1 MLISNTTSFHPS
13 MFPLL
18 GIPGMEDQH
27 IWISLP
33 FCSMYI
39 TALLG
44 NGTILLVVASDKT
57 LHKPMYLFL
66 CILSLT
72 DLVLCSTT
80 LPKMLAIFWFG
91 AQHISYY
98 PCLTQMFFVHRVFG
112 TESAVLLA
120 MAFDRF
126 VAICRPL
133 HYSSILSPG
142 VIGKIVMACIVRGLL
157 FVFPF
162 ITLIHRLPFC
172 GHHVISHTYCD
183 HMGIAKL
190 ACANI
195 KINIIYGLTVAL
207 SVTGM
212 DVVLIVFS
220 YGFILH
226 TVLHLPSQDAQLKA
240 FRTCG
245 AHVCVILV
253 FYIPAFFSFFTH
265 RFGHWMQPQVHIFMA
280 NLYLLVPPVLN
291 PLVYGINTKH
301 IRQRILTLILGNRF
315 KGWVL
320 SDSTT
325 FLACPG
331 AQMPPKHCMPTSDP
345 SDPLV
350 ITPNPVVPLGWEEVP
365 VVPDSVRKVT

>member
-1 MLISNTTSFHPS
+1 MPIPNTTSFHPS
-13 MFPLL
+13 MFLLL

-27 IWISLP
+27 IWISIP

-39 TALLG
+39 MALLG

-57 LHKPMYLFL
+57 LHEPMYHFL

-91 AQHISYY
+91 AQPISFHG
-98 PCLTQMFFVHRVFG
+98 CLTQMFFIHAAFA
-112 TESAVLLA
+112 TESGVLLA

-142 VIGKIVMACIVRGLL
+142 VIGKITVACISRSLIVDL
-157 FVFPF
+157 PF
-162 ITLIHRLPFC
+162 IILIRRLPFC
-172 GHHVISHTYCD
+172 GHQVISHTYCE

-190 ACANI
+190 ACVNI

-207 SVTGM
+207 LVTGV
-212 DVVLIVFS
+212 DVVLIGFS

-226 TVLHLPSQDAQLKA
+226 AVLHLPTQDAQRKA
-240 FRTCG
+240 FSTCG

-265 RFGHWMQPQVHIFMA
+265 RFGHWVPPQVHIFVA

-301 IRQRILTLILGNRF
+301 IRRRILTVILGNR
-315 KGWVL
+315 
-320 SDSTT
+320 
-325 FLACPG
+325 
-331 AQMPPKHCMPTSDP
+331 
-345 SDPLV
+345 
-350 ITPNPVVPLGWEEVP
+350 
-365 VVPDSVRKVT
+365 